1 MRHPKRARY
10 EGLLLGWL
18 LLGMALFAFL
28 QVVLR
33 YLFHSGFAW
42 GEELNRYLCIL
53 LTFAGAALGVERGS
67 HFSMDVLQRILPP
80 GARIWHER
88 ITLLLTAIIYGVVA
102 GYGINQVVRLQR
114 FSSHSPALQL
124 PMSGLYL
131 IIPCGCG
138 LMAWRSFRRIF
149 TTASASADQ
158 PRKQNDPGKPAATKT
173 EKMPGA
179 ER

>member
-1 MRHPKRARY
+1 MRQPQRARY
-10 EGLLLGWL
+10 EGLFLGWL

-67 HFSMDVLQRILPP
+67 HFSMDALSRVLPART
-80 GARIWHER
+80 RIWLER
-88 ITLLLTAIIYGVVA
+88 LVLLLSAVIYGIVA
-102 GYGINQVVRLQR
+102 GYGILQVIRLQR
-114 FSSHSPALQL
+114 FASHSPALQL

-131 IIPCGCG
+131 IIPLGCG
-138 LMAWRSFRRIF
+138 LMAWRSLRRIF
-149 TTASASADQ
+149 HPIPPAEPTGTETTE
-158 PRKQNDPGKPAATKT
+158 T
-173 EKMPGA
+173 E
-179 ER
+179 R